1 MTQATVTE
9 LLAERARMQRPAQI
23 LVVDDNPHMVTLLR
37 RWLERAGYHVTGLT
51 TIPEAITA
59 LTAQAPT
66 WVITDLHLPS
76 GSALELLAYVRA
88 QQLRTSVIVMTGFGA
103 EAMRQQV
110 LAAGAYAFLSK
121 PFGSDALL
129 TLLAPKPSSLPR

>member
-1 MTQATVTE
+1 
-9 LLAERARMQRPAQI
+9 MQHPAQV
-23 LVVDDNPHMVTLLR
+23 LVVDDNPHMVTLLS
-37 RWLERAGYHVTGLT
+37 RWLERAGYHVTGVT

-88 QQLRTSVIVMTGFGA
+88 QQLRTNVIVMTGFGA
-103 EAMRQQV
+103 EAIRQQV
-110 LAAGAYAFLSK
+110 LAAGAHAFLSK

-129 TLLAPKPSSLPR
+129 TLLTPAPSSMPR